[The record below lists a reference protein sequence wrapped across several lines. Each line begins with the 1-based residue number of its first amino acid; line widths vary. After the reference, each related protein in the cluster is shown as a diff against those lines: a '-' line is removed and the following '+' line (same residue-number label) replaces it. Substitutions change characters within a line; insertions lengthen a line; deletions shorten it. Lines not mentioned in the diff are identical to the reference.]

1 MWLRN
6 SRQRKAFNDCH
17 DKAQTDEGKKAA
29 GLTGG
34 IQGAKGTLFGRP
46 YPPGSW
52 QDKLVEAFAG
62 THDMVGGKASGLYDE
77 QGNAERGRSNLEKKV
92 QDTWSASGAIVTS
105 TPFAMAELLPAD
117 VWKAISILL
126 GVAK

>member
-1 MWLRN
+1 MLTRK
-6 SRQRKAFNDCH
+6 SKQRKAFNDCH

-34 IQGAKGTLFGRP
+34 IQGAKGTLFGWP

-62 THDMVGGKASGLYDE
+62 TQDYIGGKASGLYDE
-77 QGNAERGRSNLEKKV
+77 QGNAARGRSTVVKITQEV
-92 QDTWSASGAIVTS
+92 WSGVAIAPA
-105 TPFAMAELLPAD
+105 TPFAMAELLSPEI
-117 VWKAISILL
+117 WKAISVLL
-126 GVAK
+126 GAAK